1 MFKKTR
7 IRLVLFN
14 TIVLMVILSIF
25 SLVLY
30 VYMQHVIFLNPDNRL
45 SEMSEQV
52 KKRNLHEIQENNE
65 RETERRVAFLL
76 WSSDKKLIKI
86 TPKKGLYTNDIDDFK
101 PALSEGKTQTSQE
114 VNGHAYRVMNVKNE
128 GYIKDQDVSTIQF
141 VLNVDPETQTLEHL
155 AFLLIISA
163 FIGLLLSLVAGLFLA
178 NRALVPIQKSWNKQV
193 EFIADASHELRTP
206 LSVMQ
211 THLELLFRRP
221 NHTIEQESENIYQS
235 LNEVKRMTQL
245 VGNLLTLARS
255 DSSAQLLNKT
265 VFNMGELVD
274 KVANQFE
281 PIFELKEL
289 YFTREIESLMCGGD
303 QERLHQ
309 LCMILLDNAFK
320 YTPSGESIHIC
331 LKKHHHSMTL
341 IVRDTGVGIEAKD
354 LPYVF
359 DRFYRSDKSRA
370 RAEGGSGLGLAIA
383 KWIVQAHD
391 GEIKVFS
398 QKNVGTEF
406 HVKIPL

>member
-1 MFKKTR
+1 
-7 IRLVLFN
+7 
-14 TIVLMVILSIF
+14 
-25 SLVLY
+25 
-30 VYMQHVIFLNPDNRL
+30 
-45 SEMSEQV
+45 MSEQV

-128 GYIKDQDVSTIQF
+128 GYIKDQDVSTIQL

-221 NHTIEQESENIYQS
+221 NHTIEQESENMYQS
-235 LNEVKRMTQL
+235 LNEVKRMTKL

-265 VFNMGELVD
+265 VFNMDELVD

-289 YFTREIESLMCGGD
+289 RFIRGIESLMCGGD

-320 YTPSGESIHIC
+320 YTPSGESIHIS

-370 RAEGGSGLGLAIA
+370 RAEGGSGLGLATA

-406 HVKIPL
+406 YVKIPV

>member
-14 TIVLMVILSIF
+14 TMVLMVILSIF
-25 SLVLY
+25 SVVLY
-30 VYMQHVIFLNPDNRL
+30 FYMQHLIFLNPDNRL

-101 PALSEGKTQTSQE
+101 PALSEGKIQTSQE

-128 GYIKDQDVSTIQF
+128 GYIKDQDVSTIQL

-221 NHTIEQESENIYQS
+221 NHTIEQE
-235 LNEVKRMTQL
+235 
-245 VGNLLTLARS
+245 
-255 DSSAQLLNKT
+255 
-265 VFNMGELVD
+265 
-274 KVANQFE
+274 
-281 PIFELKEL
+281 
-289 YFTREIESLMCGGD
+289 
-303 QERLHQ
+303 
-309 LCMILLDNAFK
+309 
-320 YTPSGESIHIC
+320 
-331 LKKHHHSMTL
+331 
-341 IVRDTGVGIEAKD
+341 
-354 LPYVF
+354 
-359 DRFYRSDKSRA
+359 
-370 RAEGGSGLGLAIA
+370 
-383 KWIVQAHD
+383 
-391 GEIKVFS
+391 
-398 QKNVGTEF
+398 
-406 HVKIPL
+406 